1 MKKFLVTLFF
11 GLVLFLLCGSCLAD
25 NNSSRLVTK
34 PVSVTSFTELSI
46 QGDIEVELIQGS
58 THEVVIYAPKE
69 VLPDVKITQTGNKLN
84 IVRAKHFIKNKR
96 YDVTVSVTMNTLAK
110 LDMKNGAE
118 LKAKGVFSGS
128 NIAINLNGAS
138 DVDRLH
144 IKANN
149 TQISLRGA
157 SDFNA
162 SIDGSVSIRLE
173 GASEADLYMEN
184 ALSDLKAT
192 LDTASSLSIDGTVR
206 LLDITASAASGI
218 DADEA
223 KIKKANITLG
233 AASRAELFVLEELS
247 YRISAASRLTVSG
260 NPRILSAV
268 SKGASTFR
276 MR

>member
-1 MKKFLVTLFF
+1 MKQIFIWKM
-11 GLVLFLLCGSCLAD
+11 LCQIL
-25 NNSSRLVTK
+25 K
-34 PVSVTSFTELSI
+34 
-46 QGDIEVELIQGS
+46 
-58 THEVVIYAPKE
+58 
-69 VLPDVKITQTGNKLN
+69 LP
-84 IVRAKHFIKNKR
+84 
-96 YDVTVSVTMNTLAK
+96 
-110 LDMKNGAE
+110 
-118 LKAKGVFSGS
+118 
-128 NIAINLNGAS
+128 
-138 DVDRLH
+138 
-144 IKANN
+144 
-149 TQISLRGA
+149 
-157 SDFNA
+157 
-162 SIDGSVSIRLE
+162 
-173 GASEADLYMEN
+173 
-184 ALSDLKAT
+184 